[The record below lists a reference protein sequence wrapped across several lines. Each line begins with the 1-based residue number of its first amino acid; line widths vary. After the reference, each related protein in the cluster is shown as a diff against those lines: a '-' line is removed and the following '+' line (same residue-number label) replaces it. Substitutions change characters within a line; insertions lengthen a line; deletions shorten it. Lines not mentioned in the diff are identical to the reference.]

1 MRSLDILLPETHL
14 QYESINGDSA
24 DGASFFPV
32 YRELNTGDSISVCA
46 HTGRPSEGVFP
57 VFALRYGTVKQLF
70 AIGWAGRWSYEIHVT
85 EKGTRITA
93 GIPQADF
100 YLKPGEEVRM
110 PSVICITGTGEE
122 VYARFRSFLKK
133 KTDSFMRGR
142 CLPIAASPFDRYF
155 WENPRHE
162 CFSRKGQ
169 MRVAEAMKEIG
180 SFDTLWL
187 DAAWFRDAET
197 FPLGVGNYSVR
208 DVFDYTLKP
217 VSDYAHKSGFR
228 FPVWFE
234 PERVCR
240 GRKCM
245 RRTRNICLKGRA
257 ATTFCI
263 ICPRRERRN
272 TLPLRC
278 LTPWIKTG

>member
-1 MRSLDILLPETHL
+1 MENLTGGTPPVRYLPCVDPCKLYFPFIKNNGSENSGQITLMRSLDILLPETHL

-46 HTGRPSEGVFP
+46 HTGRPSEGIFP

-133 KTDSFMRGR
+133 KRTALCAG
-142 CLPIAASPFDRYF
+142 
-155 WENPRHE
+155 
-162 CFSRKGQ
+162 G
-169 MRVAEAMKEIG
+169 
-180 SFDTLWL
+180 
-187 DAAWFRDAET
+187 
-197 FPLGVGNYSVR
+197 
-208 DVFDYTLKP
+208 
-217 VSDYAHKSGFR
+217 
-228 FPVWFE
+228 
-234 PERVCR
+234 VCR
-240 GRKCM
+240 
-245 RRTRNICLKGRA
+245 
-257 ATTFCI
+257 
-263 ICPRRERRN
+263 
-272 TLPLRC
+272 
-278 LTPWIKTG
+278 